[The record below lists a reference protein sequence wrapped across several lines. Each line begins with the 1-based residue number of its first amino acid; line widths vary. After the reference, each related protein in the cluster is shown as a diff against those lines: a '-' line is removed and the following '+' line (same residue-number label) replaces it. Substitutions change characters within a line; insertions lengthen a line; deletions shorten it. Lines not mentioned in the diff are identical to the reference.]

1 MSQLLPPDQSV
12 QPAPPGRAA
21 VSPAERWPLPDVLR
35 GGAIL
40 GILFVNMQDFA
51 GYDEWTQ
58 RGPDQAAQVFIDV
71 LMNGKFVS
79 IFALLFGA
87 GMLMILDRAS
97 SRHIGAFRLLR
108 RLLALLVLGALHGAL
123 LWHGDVIGLYALTGL
138 LLLPPLLLRPP
149 PWLLALA
156 GSGLGLWWLALRVQ
170 DALGASS
177 AARWSYTLA
186 STPVGSYPALVG
198 TRAGR
203 LLSDLLADWSYNA
216 LWLLALFL
224 LGMAAQRAGLLAR
237 PAHFRRLFRALLLG
251 GAVLGLPLSC
261 LLAWL
266 NTQPTEA
273 AGLWEVPVRMSS
285 GLLLGV
291 AYAAGTALLIAGGR
305 PGVLRH
311 LAAPGRLA
319 LSNYLGQSLVMT
331 TVFYPY
337 GLNLY
342 RHVGALT
349 CLLLALSLAAL
360 QLLVSGWWLRRSAQG
375 PLEWLLRRLVY
386 GRGALSV
393 KPRSP

>member
-1 MSQLLPPDQSV
+1 ML
-12 QPAPPGRAA
+12 
-21 VSPAERWPLPDVLR
+21 PAERWPLPDVLR

-58 RGPDQAAQVFIDV
+58 TGPDRAAQVFIDV

-87 GMLMILDRAS
+87 GMLMILDRAP
-97 SRHIGAFRLLR
+97 SRRVGAFRLLR
-108 RLLALLVLGALHGAL
+108 RLLALLALGTLHGVL
-123 LWHGDVIGLYALTGL
+123 LWHGDVIALYALTGL
-138 LLLPPLLLRPP
+138 LLLVPLLLRPP
-149 PWLLALA
+149 AWLLALA
-156 GSGLGLWWLALRVQ
+156 GTGLGLWWLALRVQ
-170 DALGASS
+170 DALVLGAGSTL
-177 AARWSYTLA
+177 RWSYALA
-186 STPVGSYPALVG
+186 SAPSGTYSALVG
-198 TRAGR
+198 NRAGR
-203 LLSDLLADWSYNA
+203 LPTDLLADWSYNA

-237 PAHFRRLFRALLLG
+237 PARFRRLLRGLLLG

-266 NTQPTEA
+266 NTQPTES

-291 AYAAGTALLIAGGR
+291 AYAAGAALLIAGGR

-311 LAAPGRLA
+311 FAAPGRLA
-319 LSNYLGQSLVMT
+319 LSNYLGQSLIMT

-349 CLLLALSLAAL
+349 CLLLALALTTL
-360 QLLVSGWWLRRSAQG
+360 QLLVAGWWLRRASQG
-375 PLEWLLRRLVY
+375 PMEWLLRRVVY
-386 GRGALSV
+386 GRGARPV
-393 KPRSP
+393 QPRSP